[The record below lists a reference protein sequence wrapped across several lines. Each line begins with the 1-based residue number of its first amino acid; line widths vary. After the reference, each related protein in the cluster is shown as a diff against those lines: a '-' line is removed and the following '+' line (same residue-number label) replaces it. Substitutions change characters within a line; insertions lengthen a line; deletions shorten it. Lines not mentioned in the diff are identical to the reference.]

1 LGTPVCRLLLL
12 ADAKNEDIGALALYQ
27 QDWVLAVDILST
39 LVTEFVCVRT
49 VEGDDDEV
57 S

>member
-1 LGTPVCRLLLL
+1 LGTPFCRLLLL
-12 ADAKNEDIGALALYQ
+12 TEAKNEDIGAPYQ

-39 LVTEFVCVRT
+39 LVTNFARVRT
-49 VEGDDDEV
+49 VEGDDDEI